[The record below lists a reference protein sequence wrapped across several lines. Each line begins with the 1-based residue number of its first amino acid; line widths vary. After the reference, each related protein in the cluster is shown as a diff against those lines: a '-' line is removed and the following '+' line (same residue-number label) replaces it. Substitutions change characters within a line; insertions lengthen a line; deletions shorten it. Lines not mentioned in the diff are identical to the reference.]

1 MKENKTPIST
11 YILLHIMLLI
21 YAGNSICIKTASL
34 SPTFSFRWFLFYGLT
49 IFCLGIYAIGWQ
61 QVIKKMALTTAFA
74 NKSITIVWGMIF
86 SALLFGDSIT
96 WKKILGATLVM
107 VGVVLFAYADQ
118 QKEEKK

>member
-1 MKENKTPIST
+1 MKDNKNSVST

-21 YAGNSICIKTASL
+21 YAGNSICMKTASI
-34 SPTFSFRWFLFYGLT
+34 SPMFSLRWFLFYVLT
-49 IFCLGIYAIGWQ
+49 IFCLGIYALGWQ

-96 WKKILGATLVM
+96 WIKIVGAVLVILGVI
-107 VGVVLFAYADQ
+107 LFAFGDQ
-118 QKEEKK
+118 SKREKS